1 LIMIPLLPFAAGLL
15 AGAAAVKLWRNDKA
29 QAGIDSAREK
39 LREAT
44 VAGLSRLES
53 STARARDRLAVTE
66 ETAPPVVSKPRRN
79 SKSGSAAESAPK
91 TPRRSRAKKV
101 ATPAGEDS

>member
-1 LIMIPLLPFAAGLL
+1 MLPLLPFAAGLL
-15 AGAAAVKLWRNDKA
+15 AGAAVIKLWRNEKA

-53 STARARDRLAVTE
+53 STARARSRLT
-66 ETAPPVVSKPRRN
+66 TA
-79 SKSGSAAESAPK
+79 E
-91 TPRRSRAKKV
+91 
-101 ATPAGEDS
+101 